1 MATLLGPWGF
11 GAAVVGLALAWAYS
25 APPIR
30 LKRNGWWGNSAV
42 AACYEGLPWFTGA
55 AVMAAGRP
63 GWPVIILAALYSVG
77 AHGIMTLNDFK
88 SVAGDKRMGIDS
100 LPVLLGVERAARVAC
115 LFMALPQV
123 VVIGLLV
130 AWGRPLHAAIVAFV
144 LVVQLVLMARLLKNP
159 NAHAPRYNATGT
171 TFYVLGMLTA
181 ACAAHLGVPV
191 RTMTATP
198 LGWVGIVRL
207 GLVQTA
213 LGAIVVLTT
222 STLNRVMVVELA
234 LPATLPGALV
244 ALHYAV
250 QMLRPRLGY
259 GTDRSGRATP
269 WIVGGMVVMATGG
282 ALAAV
287 ATAWMATQP
296 VGGIALA
303 VLAFLLIGLGVGAS
317 GTSLLVLLAK
327 RVDAERR
334 AAAATIVWL
343 MMIAGIA
350 VTAGV
355 AGKLLDPF
363 SGQRLVT
370 VSASVSIA
378 AILLT
383 LLAV

>member
-1 MATLLGPWGF
+1 MLELLKPITWFAPMWAYGCGVVSSGVATQGRWPAIAAGVVLAGPMVCATSQAANDWYDRHVDAINEPNRPIPSGRIPGQWGLYIAIAWTGLSLLVATLLGPWGF

-181 ACAAHLGVPV
+181 ACAVHLG
-191 RTMTATP
+191 
-198 LGWVGIVRL
+198 I
-207 GLVQTA
+207 
-213 LGAIVVLTT
+213 
-222 STLNRVMVVELA
+222 
-234 LPATLPGALV
+234 PAGP
-244 ALHYAV
+244 
-250 QMLRPRLGY
+250 
-259 GTDRSGRATP
+259 
-269 WIVGGMVVMATGG
+269 
-282 ALAAV
+282 
-287 ATAWMATQP
+287 
-296 VGGIALA
+296 
-303 VLAFLLIGLGVGAS
+303 
-317 GTSLLVLLAK
+317 
-327 RVDAERR
+327 
-334 AAAATIVWL
+334 
-343 MMIAGIA
+343 
-350 VTAGV
+350 
-355 AGKLLDPF
+355 
-363 SGQRLVT
+363 
-370 VSASVSIA
+370 
-378 AILLT
+378 
-383 LLAV
+383 